1 MPVSWCH
8 FLMLLVLTETNAFSM
23 NDHSFNTGVL
33 PDSCAEKPSKAWSA
47 NHVIQHHHIY
57 KWLWLEMTSQR
68 THGWETQIL
77 DILRCYIYIYT
88 YIYMHILYVCISF
101 TIFSRACLTIGYS
114 KVQWIESQ
122 CSFSF
127 LGSLHFQTHPHVIFL
142 AIFLAIFYQ
151 KHLKIASHKD
161 P

>member
-1 MPVSWCH
+1 
-8 FLMLLVLTETNAFSM
+8 MLLVLTETNAFSM

-77 DILRCYIYIYT
+77 DILRCYIYIHT
-88 YIYMHILYVCISF
+88 FICISYMYASLSPF
-101 TIFSRACLTIGYS
+101 FPGLVWPSGTPKSNGLNHNVLFHFWVASIFRHTHTSYFWLYFWLYFLLYS
-114 KVQWIESQ
+114 TKNI
-122 CSFSF
+122 
-127 LGSLHFQTHPHVIFL
+127 
-142 AIFLAIFYQ
+142 
-151 KHLKIASHKD
+151 
-161 P
+161 